1 MAYEKTG
8 WPGTTRR
15 QSMKCPAHKHEIT
28 LWLNCEQFGK
38 LCEASQYVGCG
49 NDLER
54 YIIGIL
60 ADNC

>member
-1 MAYEKTG
+1 
-8 WPGTTRR
+8 
-15 QSMKCPAHKHEIT
+15 MKCPSNKHEIT
-28 LWLNCEQFGK
+28 LWLNCEQFA
-38 LCEASQYVGCG
+38 LLQQAAQYVGCG